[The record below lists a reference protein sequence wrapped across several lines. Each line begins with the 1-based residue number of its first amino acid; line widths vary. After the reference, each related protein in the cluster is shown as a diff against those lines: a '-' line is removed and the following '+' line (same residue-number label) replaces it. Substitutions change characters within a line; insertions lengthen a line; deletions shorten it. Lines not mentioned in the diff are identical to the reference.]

1 MLDSDERLGTF
12 SAIAVAVI
20 WGLSFV
26 AARIVLSTLTPI
38 LLAALRFI
46 IASIVFTP
54 IILMEFGRGT
64 TPNIEDLKELALLG
78 VLSISV
84 YFWLQYTGV
93 KHAGAGVSA
102 LLVVGLIP
110 ILTGFASTIVLG
122 EKLTAYKALGT
133 GLGLL
138 GVALIA
144 LPGLLI
150 EEIDWFFYLGVACL
164 LLNGVCWATYST
176 LSRRLMKR
184 LGRPALVTSYVTVLG
199 TMALIPM
206 SVTSEW
212 ALVWSLAP
220 IQWVSVLYLAI
231 VCSGLG
237 YFLWN
242 FALSRL
248 EAVKAAVWLYL
259 EPVAAFIGEIAIFG
273 TMPSST
279 TLVGG
284 FIIIIGAY
292 ITNRSGD

>member
-1 MLDSDERLGTF
+1 
-12 SAIAVAVI
+12 VAVI

-26 AARIVLSTLTPI
+26 AARMVLSTLTPV
-38 LLAALRFI
+38 LLATLRFI

-54 IILMEFGRGT
+54 IILLEFGRGT
-64 TPNIEDLKELALLG
+64 TPNVEDLKELALLG

-84 YFWLQYTGV
+84 YFWLQYNGV
-93 KHAGAGVSA
+93 KYAGAGVSA

-110 ILTGFASTIVLG
+110 ILTGFASSIVLR
-122 EKLTAYKALGT
+122 ERLTPHKALGT
-133 GLGLL
+133 ALGLL

-150 EEIDWFFYLGVACL
+150 EEVDWFFYFGVVCL
-164 LLNGVCWATYST
+164 LFNGVCWATYST

-199 TMALIPM
+199 TMALIPI
-206 SVTSEW
+206 SVASEW
-212 ALVWSLAP
+212 SLVWSLAP
-220 IQWVSVLYLAI
+220 IQWVGVLYLAV

-259 EPVAAFIGEIAIFG
+259 EPVAAFVGEIAIYG

-279 TLVGG
+279 TFLGG
-284 FIIIIGAY
+284 LIIIIGAY
-292 ITNRSGD
+292 ITNRSVD

>member
-1 MLDSDERLGTF
+1 LLDADELLGTF

-26 AARIVLSTLTPI
+26 AARLVLSALTPI
-38 LLAALRFI
+38 LLATLRFI

-54 IILMEFGRGT
+54 IILTEFRRGT
-64 TPNIEDLKELALLG
+64 TLKIKVLKELALLG

-93 KHAGAGVSA
+93 KYAGAGVSA

-110 ILTGFASTIVLG
+110 ILTGFASTIVLR
-122 EKLTAYKALGT
+122 EKLTAYKVLGT
-133 GLGLL
+133 VLGLL

-150 EEIDWFFYLGVACL
+150 EEINWLFYLGVVCL

-206 SVTSEW
+206 SVSSDWT
-212 ALVWSLAP
+212 LVWSLVP
-220 IQWVSVLYLAI
+220 IQWVSILYLAFI
-231 VCSGLG
+231 CSGLG

-259 EPVAAFIGEIAIFG
+259 EPVAAFLGEIVIFG

-279 TLVGG
+279 TLMGG
-284 FIIIIGAY
+284 LIIILGAY
-292 ITNRSGD
+292 ITNRFGD

>member
-1 MLDSDERLGTF
+1 MLT
-12 SAIAVAVI
+12 
-20 WGLSFV
+20 
-26 AARIVLSTLTPI
+26 TLTPV
-38 LLAALRFI
+38 LLATLRFI
-46 IASIVFTP
+46 IASIIFTP
-54 IILMEFGRGT
+54 IIFIESRRGS
-64 TPNIEDLKELALLG
+64 NLNAGDLKELALLG
-78 VLSISV
+78 FLSISV

-122 EKLTAYKALGT
+122 ERLTAHKALGT
-133 GLGLL
+133 ALGLL

-150 EEIDWFFYLGVACL
+150 GEIDWLFYLGVVCL
-164 LLNGVCWATYST
+164 LLNGVCWAAYST

-199 TMALIPM
+199 TMALVPM
-206 SVTSEW
+206 SVASDW
-212 ALVWSLAP
+212 ALVRSLGP
-220 IQWVSVLYLAI
+220 LQWISVLYLAI

-237 YFLWN
+237 YLLWN
-242 FALSRL
+242 FALSKL

-273 TMPSST
+273 AMPSST
-279 TLVGG
+279 TLFGG
-284 FIIIIGAY
+284 LIIFLGAY
-292 ITNRSGD
+292 ITNRAGDQ

>member
-1 MLDSDERLGTF
+1 LLDADERLGTL
-12 SAIAVAVI
+12 SAVAVAVI

-26 AARIVLSTLTPI
+26 AARLVLSTLTPV
-38 LLAALRFI
+38 LLATLRFI

-54 IILMEFGRGT
+54 IIMMEFGRGST
-64 TPNIEDLKELALLG
+64 LKIEDLKELALLG

-84 YFWLQYTGV
+84 YFWLQYTGI
-93 KHAGAGVSA
+93 KYAGAGVSA

-110 ILTGFASTIVLG
+110 ILIGFASMIVLR
-122 EKLTAYKALGT
+122 EKLTPYKALGT
-133 GLGLL
+133 ALGLL

-150 EEIDWFFYLGVACL
+150 EEVDWFFYFGVVCL

-220 IQWVSVLYLAI
+220 IQWVSVLYLAV

-259 EPVAAFIGEIAIFG
+259 EPVAAFVGEIVIFG

-279 TLVGG
+279 TFLGG
-284 FIIIIGAY
+284 LIIIIGAY